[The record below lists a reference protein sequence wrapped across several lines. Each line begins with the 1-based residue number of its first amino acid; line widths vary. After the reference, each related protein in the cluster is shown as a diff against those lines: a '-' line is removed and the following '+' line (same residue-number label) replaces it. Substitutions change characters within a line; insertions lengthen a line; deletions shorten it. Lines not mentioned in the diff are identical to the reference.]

1 MSLELRIT
9 LGAIAAVV
17 IAVIARRA
25 RSLSGSGAAA
35 AVVTGTV
42 AAAAGWPWAILL
54 VLYFVSS
61 TLLSRLGR
69 RRKFERTAGMV
80 DKPGARDAWQ
90 VLSNG
95 LAFMVAALAAIAWP
109 HHLPLL
115 EAAAAGSLAASAA
128 DTWATEVG
136 TLVGQEPRS
145 IITGRR
151 LEIGQ
156 SGGVT
161 WAGSLA
167 SLAGALFV
175 GLAALAVGWQAA
187 MLAGVVAAGLA
198 GSVADSILGALAQR
212 RSWCDACD
220 APTEMRVHT
229 CGSPTRPAGGLS
241 FMGNDL
247 VNLLATVVGALTA
260 ALFSRGLA

>member
-1 MSLELRIT
+1 MSLELRII
-9 LGAIAAVV
+9 LGAIAAVT
-17 IAVIARRA
+17 IAVVAWKA
-25 RSLSGSGAAA
+25 RSLSGSGAIA

-42 AAAAGWPWAILL
+42 ATAAGWSWAILL
-54 VLYFVSS
+54 VLSFVSS

-69 RRKFERTAGMV
+69 RRKFDRTAGMV

-95 LAFMVAALAAIAWP
+95 LAFTLAAIAAIAWP
-109 HHLPLL
+109 LHLSLVQ
-115 EAAAAGSLAASAA
+115 AAAAGSLAASAA
-128 DTWATEVG
+128 DTWATEIG
-136 TLVGQEPRS
+136 TLVGQKPRS
-145 IITGRR
+145 VIGARR

-175 GLAALAVGWQAA
+175 GVGALAVGWRPR
-187 MLAGVVAAGLA
+187 MVAGVVVGGLV
-198 GSVADSILGALAQR
+198 GSLVDSVLGALAQS
-212 RSWCDACD
+212 RSWCDACG

-229 CGSPTRPAGGLS
+229 CGSKTRHAGGLP
-241 FMGNDL
+241 FLGNDL
-247 VNLLATVVGALTA
+247 VNFLATVAGALTA
-260 ALFSRGLA
+260 AIMAPGVE